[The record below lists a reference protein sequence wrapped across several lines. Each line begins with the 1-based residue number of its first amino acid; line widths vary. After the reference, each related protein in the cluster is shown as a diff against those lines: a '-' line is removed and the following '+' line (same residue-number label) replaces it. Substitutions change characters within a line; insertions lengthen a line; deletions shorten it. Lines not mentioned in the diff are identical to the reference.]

1 MRRRRRATDWHG
13 QGLVLLVED
22 EDPVRRYA
30 TLLLRE
36 LGFTVLDASD
46 GTAALDLFRT
56 HKDEVVLVLLDVT
69 LPGLAGDEVVA
80 ELKNEGPAV
89 PVVLCSGYDARTI
102 RQRFAGYGVAGFLAK
117 PYSLDQ
123 MRTALRDIVP

>member
-1 MRRRRRATDWHG
+1 MRRRGRATDWHG
-13 QGLVLLVED
+13 QGTVLLVED

-30 TLLLRE
+30 SLLLTE
-36 LGFTVLDASD
+36 LGFTVLAAAD

-56 HKDEVVLVLLDVT
+56 HKDQVVLVLLDVS
-69 LPGLAGDEVVA
+69 LPGLGGDAVAA
-80 ELKNEGPAV
+80 ELKSEGAAV

-123 MRTALRDIVP
+123 MRTTLRGIVP